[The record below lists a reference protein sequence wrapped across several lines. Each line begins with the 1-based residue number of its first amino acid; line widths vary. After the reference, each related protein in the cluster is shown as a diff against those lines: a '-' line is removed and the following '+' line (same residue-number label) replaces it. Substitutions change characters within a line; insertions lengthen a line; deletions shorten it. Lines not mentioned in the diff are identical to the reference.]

1 MIHICPLK
9 PLLAQA
15 GIRADLGCTDYLELF
30 SQDLYLSIGQRSTCQ
45 ISVRATFT
53 FAPATSQTEQN
64 TMSVDRFPGEFRIGV
79 LDQDKARVENGTEQ
93 ELEPKF
99 QLLILLGGRHVFT
112 IGTQGFDLDAQN
124 KPDALMMNIK
134 QATTLRHI
142 ESYGHPYRKLAIAT
156 PLGWVDEM
164 GGVPSGMKSGGN
176 TFRQW
181 HPGRETIRLAT
192 QIVAPPPQASGAQT
206 GLYRMSRGLELL
218 RRLLVQDANLEAAA
232 SSTAERTR
240 LYLLDRLSQPLD
252 MDHLEHRIGLNR
264 RSLQRQFKTAYGL
277 TIRDFLRQERLA
289 HAYRA
294 LSEDGVSIAQAAHLA
309 GYATPENF
317 TTAFRREYNI
327 LPHTLRNNVI

>member
-1 MIHICPLK
+1 M
-9 PLLAQA
+9 AQV
-15 GIRADLGCTDYLELF
+15 GIRAGLGCADYLELF
-30 SQDLYLSIGQRSTCQ
+30 SQVLYLSTLERSTCQ
-45 ISVRATFT
+45 TSAEATFT
-53 FAPATSQTEQN
+53 FAPATPEMEHN

-79 LDQDKARVENGTEQ
+79 LDQDKAQVENGTEQ

-99 QLLILLGGRHVFT
+99 QLLILLGGRHVFS
-112 IGTQGFDLDAQN
+112 IGTQDFELDAQIR
-124 KPDALMMNIK
+124 PDALMMNIT

-164 GGVPSGMKSGGN
+164 GGVPQGMKSGGN
-176 TFRQW
+176 TFHQW
-181 HPGRETIRLAT
+181 HPGRETVRLAT
-192 QIVAPPPQASGAQT
+192 QIVTPPPQASGAQT

-218 RRLLVQDANLEAAA
+218 RRLLVQDKRLETAAT
-232 SSTAERTR
+232 STAERTR

-252 MDHLEHRIGLNR
+252 MDHLEHQIGLNR

-277 TIRDFLRQERLA
+277 TIRDFLRHERLA

-294 LSEDGVSIAQAAHLA
+294 LSEEGVSIAQAAHLA

-327 LPHTLRNNVI
+327 LPHTLRSNVI